1 MKRTTTAVMAAL
13 LVGLVAMPAHA
24 ALTGV
29 SGGLSSE
36 GVAGQ
41 IIAAPEQALDEVA
54 ANLGMQGFDE
64 AQNVVTSQ
72 AYGIDGDTAIAAGTL
87 VSSHMIFL
95 NSAGPFRIEHLEVT
109 WTFDGVI
116 LGVMSDEDGTLE
128 AASSGELGAA
138 GTVYPNPMF
147 ADRGLEQLSLV
158 DGYVVNGNSI
168 TVNMAVTEP
177 GDWIRVITAGGGA
190 PAVPEPGT
198 LMLLVSG
205 LAGVAGT
212 AWVARRRQ

>member
-1 MKRTTTAVMAAL
+1 MKRSMTTVAAAL
-13 LVGLVAMPAHA
+13 LMSLMAMPAYA

-29 SGGLSSE
+29 AGGNSSS
-36 GVAGQ
+36 GVAAE
-41 IIAAPEQALDEVA
+41 IIAAPAQALDEVA
-54 ANLGMQGFDE
+54 ANLGMQGFNE

-95 NSAGPFRIEHLEVT
+95 NSAGPFRITHLEVT
-109 WTFDGVI
+109 WTFDGPI
-116 LGVMSDEDGTLE
+116 LGVMSDRDGTLE
-128 AASSGELGAA
+128 AASTGELGAP
-138 GTVYPNPMF
+138 GTEYPSPMF
-147 ADRGLEQLSLV
+147 ADRGLEPLGE
-158 DGYVVNGNSI
+158 DGYTVNGNSI
-168 TVNMAVTEP
+168 TVSMGVTEP
-177 GDWIRVITAGGGA
+177 GDWIRVITAGRV

-205 LAGVAGT
+205 LAGMAGT